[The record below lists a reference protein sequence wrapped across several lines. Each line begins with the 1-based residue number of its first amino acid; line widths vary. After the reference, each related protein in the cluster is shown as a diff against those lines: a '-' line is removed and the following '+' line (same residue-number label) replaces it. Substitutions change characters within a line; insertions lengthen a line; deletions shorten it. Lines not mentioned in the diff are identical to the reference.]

1 MSHYRKALLNM
12 VNGEPQPEIK
22 APRQF
27 VEDFE
32 IAADHY
38 GLKHIGEYLIAKDAA
53 RSDLENAQATY
64 AAMAEEIRK
73 GNA

>member
-1 MSHYRKALLNM
+1 MTGS
-12 VNGEPQPEIK
+12 VNVSK
-22 APRQF
+22 YF
-27 VEDFE
+27 VADFE
-32 IAADHY
+32 LVAKNY

-64 AAMAEEIRK
+64 AALAEEIRK